1 MNKIIEQI
9 EKRQAL
15 FQKISRNIYL
25 TAIKDGFLTA
35 MPVILFSSIFILLA
49 ALPEVFGIVLPGPFT
64 DWLWKIYDYSMG
76 IVGLLVAGTTAR
88 CLAGSMNRKMPK
100 GKVINETSVMLAAI
114 VGFLLLAVTKTD
126 GSFFADLM
134 GTKGL
139 LSSFVSAFL
148 TVNIYKFCILKDI
161 TIKMPKEVPGSI
173 AQNFRDVF
181 PFSFAVLA
189 NAMIDLFSRNILG
202 VPFAESI
209 SKLLS
214 PFFEGAESYL
224 GLSIIWLLIPMFWF
238 VGVHGPSV
246 VKPGLSAALYGNTEA
261 NLQLFNNGEHPFHA
275 LTENFG
281 NFVGE
286 LGGTGAT
293 FIVPIIF
300 ILLMKSKQMKA
311 VGKASIVPV
320 MFAVNE
326 PLLFAAPIILNPYF
340 FIPFTLAPV
349 ANVILGKFFIDVLS
363 MNGFMYVL
371 PWATPGPI
379 GTILNTGF
387 QPISIIFTIV
397 LLAVDFAIYYPFCKA
412 YDKVLL
418 KEEAENAK
426 EIQED
431 VITENIPVTEGGA
444 PVAVQAAPGG
454 TQVARQDN
462 VQEDEAIE
470 RYSNDELNIL
480 VLCAGAGTSAML
492 ANALTEGAE
501 KYNVPITAAAGA
513 YGSHYDIMKD
523 YNAIVLAPQVASY
536 YEDIKSD
543 TDRLGIKLIS
553 TKGAQYIKLTRDPKK
568 AIDFILAETRSFD

>member
-501 KYNVPITAAAGA
+501 TYNVPITAAAGA

>member
-15 FQKISRNIYL
+15 FQKISRNVYL

-431 VITENIPVTEGGA
+431 VITENVPVTEGGA

-470 RYSNDELNIL
+470 RNSNDELNIL

>member
-462 VQEDEAIE
+462 IQEDEEIE
-470 RYSNDELNIL
+470 RNSNDELNIL

-501 KYNVPITAAAGA
+501 TYNVPITAAAGA